1 MLPYTGVELAAADLK
16 SLREL
21 PADANVMIV
30 SVGDYPKLK
39 LPKRKTKG
47 FWRMRLV
54 EAKDRRKTDKISPQI
69 KASAFQPGARARALL
84 RGAEAIAEDLKAAG
98 GTFDLEAVCSLTHL
112 TRQAIHKQVTDGRLF
127 AVPGPSNRNVY
138 PVAQFDNDGQAGRGA
153 EGSPRSA
160 PGSRSP
166 WMLLNFLV
174 NPEARLDNRK
184 PIDLLRA
191 ASSRLWSKPPG
202 ELAFKARE
210 RTASDLNRRRPR
222 LLESAVGNDPS
233 SVALSAQVRAD
244 LFRSVSPGA
253 FQRARWLGMA
263 SSTVRKN
270 DRWGFRRDV
279 LA

>member
-1 MLPYTGVELAAADLK
+1 MSIASRLPKSKSRKHLSSSLAKADAPVYGVELAAADLS

-21 PADANVMIV
+21 PVDANVMIV

-39 LPKRKTKG
+39 LPRSKAKG
-47 FWRMRLV
+47 FWQMRLV
-54 EAKDRRKTDKISPQI
+54 KAKDHRKADKSLPQI

-112 TRQAIHKQVTDGRLF
+112 TRQAIHKQVTDGRLL

-138 PVAQFDNDGQAGRGA
+138 PVAQFNDDGRPV
-153 EGSPRSA
+153 EGLKEVREA
-160 PGSRSP
+160 LGSGSP

-191 ASSRLWSKPPG
+191 GKFDVVVEA
-202 ELAFKARE
+202 ARH
-210 RTASDLNRRRPR
+210 
-222 LLESAVGNDPS
+222 VGI
-233 SVALSAQVRAD
+233 Q
-244 LFRSVSPGA
+244 GA
-253 FQRARWLGMA
+253 
-263 SSTVRKN
+263 
-270 DRWGFRRDV
+270 
-279 LA
+279 

>member
-1 MLPYTGVELAAADLK
+1 MSIASNLPKSKKPKQLSPSVGRADTPLYGVELAATDLK

-30 SVGDYPKLK
+30 SVGHYPKLK
-39 LPKRKTKG
+39 LPKSKTKG

-54 EAKDRRKTDKISPQI
+54 NAKDHRKTDKISPLI

-98 GTFDLEAVCSLTHL
+98 GTFDLESICSLTRL
-112 TRQAIHKQVTDGRLF
+112 TRQAIHKQVTDGRLL

-138 PVAQFDNDGQAGRGA
+138 PVVQFNSDGKPV
-153 EGSPRSA
+153 EGLKEVRDA
-160 PGSRSP
+160 LGSRSP

-191 ASSRLWSKPPG
+191 GKLGAVI
-202 ELAFKARE
+202 EAARH
-210 RTASDLNRRRPR
+210 
-222 LLESAVGNDPS
+222 VG
-233 SVALSAQVRAD
+233 LQ
-244 LFRSVSPGA
+244 GA
-253 FQRARWLGMA
+253 
-263 SSTVRKN
+263 
-270 DRWGFRRDV
+270 
-279 LA
+279 

>member
-1 MLPYTGVELAAADLK
+1 MVSVASHFLKSSQKPKQRLALAAQDGALVYGVELAGTDLK

-21 PADANVMIV
+21 PADVNVMVV

-39 LPKRKTKG
+39 LPRSKANG

-54 EAKDRRKTDKISPQI
+54 RTKDHRKADKNSPQI
-69 KASAFQPGARARALL
+69 KEAAFQPGARARALL

-112 TRQAIHKQVTDGRLF
+112 TRQAIHRQVTDGRLL

-138 PVAQFDNDGQAGRGA
+138 PVAQFNDDGRPV
-153 EGSPRSA
+153 EGLKEVREA
-160 PGSRSP
+160 LGSRSP

-191 ASSRLWSKPPG
+191 DKVDDVVEA
-202 ELAFKARE
+202 ARH
-210 RTASDLNRRRPR
+210 
-222 LLESAVGNDPS
+222 VGI
-233 SVALSAQVRAD
+233 Q
-244 LFRSVSPGA
+244 GA
-253 FQRARWLGMA
+253 
-263 SSTVRKN
+263 
-270 DRWGFRRDV
+270 
-279 LA
+279 